1 MYRIELDMNT
11 TDFAVSR
18 AIKELAEIKHQFS
31 QRDIALYIG
40 CTEKTVN
47 VSCQRLVKCGA
58 VEMVSLGGRGFTY
71 RFVADKRLEV
81 LASA

>member
-1 MYRIELDMNT
+1 MYDPARDMNT

-18 AIKELAEIKHQFS
+18 AIKELAEQRQQFS
-31 QRDIALYIG
+31 QLDIAYYIG

-47 VSCQRLVKCGA
+47 VSCQRLVKTGV
-58 VEMVSLGGRGFTY
+58 VEMISLGGRGFTY
-71 RFVADKRLEV
+71 RFITDKRLEV